1 MASKRPVS
9 RRDFAKLSASA
20 GAAVGVTGLSGLS
33 LDAQQGR
40 GATPAPAGKPD
51 TLKSEFLMDLEL
63 ETSAAI
69 RLGARGITPVT
80 GGTFDGP
87 KLKGTVIGPAADW
100 TMRVN
105 DRLTALDV
113 RIILVTDDDQR
124 IYMSY
129 RGMIATT
136 PADAATGQAAQ
147 RYWRVLPIF
156 ETESPKYDWLTRIMS
171 VGVSYTVP
179 QRVSYRVF
187 QIL

>member
-1 MASKRPVS
+1 MAGKRPVS
-9 RRDFAKLSASA
+9 RRDFARLSATA

-40 GATPAPAGKPD
+40 GGAPASAGKPD

-69 RLGARGITPVT
+69 RVGARGITPVT
-80 GGTFDGP
+80 GGTFEGP

-100 TMRVN
+100 TMRVS

-113 RIILVTDDDQR
+113 RIILVTNDDQR

-136 PADAATGQAAQ
+136 PADPATGQAAQ
-147 RYWRVLPIF
+147 RYWRMLPIF
-156 ETESPKYDWLTRIMS
+156 ETEAPKYDWLTRIMS